1 MDSSGSSLRSLID
14 KWIEL
19 APSSTT
25 QVVRISRP
33 DVRKVRCVCI
43 EVKRAAGPVSLMF
56 FRHGDGSWCVF
67 PPASSR
73 PTLNSG

>member
-19 APSSTT
+19 APSTSTR
-25 QVVRISRP
+25 VVRISRL
-33 DVRKVRCVCI
+33 DARNARCVCI
-43 EVKRAAGPVSLMF
+43 EVKHASGPLSLMF

-67 PPASSR
+67 PPATGG